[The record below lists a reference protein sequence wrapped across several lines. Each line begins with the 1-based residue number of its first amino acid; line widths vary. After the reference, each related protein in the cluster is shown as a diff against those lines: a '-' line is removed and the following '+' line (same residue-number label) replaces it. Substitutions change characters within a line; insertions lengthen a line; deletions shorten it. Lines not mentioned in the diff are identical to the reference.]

1 MSKNKPVLITT
12 TTLIILV
19 TWQNQTQR
27 KASHQLRSSSVK
39 TRKTGKE
46 IFQIFAKREILPSPQ
61 HYKFPQNLLHISG
74 LVSCRAISRHSLC
87 FPSSGLLLSLW
98 YDRRWLDV
106 ELSPEVLEALLPAPL
121 VEDAEDAAGTLTVL
135 QSPRA
140 QRCEE

>member
-1 MSKNKPVLITT
+1 MYFTVSNELCHMHRIENTVAEVTTSEQKVVSKNKPVLITT

-19 TWQNQTQR
+19 TWKNQTQI

-74 LVSCRAISRHSLC
+74 LVSCRAISRTFIMFSLLR
-87 FPSSGLLLSLW
+87 SSS
-98 YDRRWLDV
+98 
-106 ELSPEVLEALLPAPL
+106 
-121 VEDAEDAAGTLTVL
+121 
-135 QSPRA
+135 
-140 QRCEE
+140 

>member
-1 MSKNKPVLITT
+1 MYFTVSNGLCHMHTIENTVAEVTTSEQKVILVSKNKPVLITT

-19 TWQNQTQR
+19 TWQNQTQI

-74 LVSCRAISRHSLC
+74 LVSCRAISRTFIMFSLLR
-87 FPSSGLLLSLW
+87 SSS
-98 YDRRWLDV
+98 
-106 ELSPEVLEALLPAPL
+106 
-121 VEDAEDAAGTLTVL
+121 
-135 QSPRA
+135 
-140 QRCEE
+140 